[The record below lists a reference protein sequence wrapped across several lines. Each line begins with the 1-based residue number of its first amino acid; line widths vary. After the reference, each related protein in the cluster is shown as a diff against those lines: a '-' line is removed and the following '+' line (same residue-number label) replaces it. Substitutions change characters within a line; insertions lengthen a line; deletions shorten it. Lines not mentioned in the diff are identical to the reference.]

1 MESEYFRTQTETTD
15 NSRSQQNP
23 APSISANA
31 VEKGLLSQGGSGC
44 HRLGRRM
51 KWKALQTPQFVL
63 IISFQIRGEC
73 VSTVPA
79 VRLPH
84 IGSRRWEMALASHLT
99 SSLRLAP
106 SVTWMGP
113 EIRPLTPSPLS
124 SWRITT
130 LVRIL
135 ITSSSSQQDFSP
147 PQPLLMSHKQNLRSS
162 DRHRSYPN
170 NPSMR
175 LIAQS
180 YH

>member
-44 HRLGRRM
+44 HRLGRTM

-63 IISFQIRGEC
+63 IISFQIRGES

-79 VRLPH
+79 VRLSH
-84 IGSRRWEMALASHLT
+84 IGSRRWEIASHLT

-113 EIRPLTPSPLS
+113 EICPLTPSPLS

-130 LVRIL
+130 LVTIL

-147 PQPLLMSHKQNLRSS
+147 PQPLLTSHKWNLRSS

-170 NPSMR
+170 NASMR

-180 YH
+180 YN